1 MIDQRYEEIIRR
13 CMEEID
19 KLTEWEQ
26 QFILGDESKKS
37 LPIIQR
43 KFISEKQKEVLDKIF
58 MRRFM
63 GEADY
68 RPEVKIEF
76 GTICGER
83 TEEGYFCTIGGRRV
97 GVGHSKKE
105 IALINKWLS
114 VALHEIMALPQEVL
128 ADFMDG
134 APLETQY
141 TPDDEIQFG
150 EPARPKQ
157 TAVLPS
163 RSIEEVNPVAGVEED
178 EF

>member
-1 MIDQRYEEIIRR
+1 
-13 CMEEID
+13 
-19 KLTEWEQ
+19 
-26 QFILGDESKKS
+26 
-37 LPIIQR
+37 
-43 KFISEKQKEVLDKIF
+43 

-68 RPEVKIEF
+68 RPEVKLEF
-76 GTICGER
+76 GTIGGER

-114 VALHEIMALPQEVL
+114 IALHEIMALPQEVL

-141 TPDDEIQFG
+141 TPDEDIPFG
-150 EPARPKQ
+150 EPARPTQ
-157 TAVLPS
+157 GAVSLLC
-163 RSIEEVNPVAGVEED
+163 SIEQVNSVAGVDED